1 MPSRE
6 AVEAF
11 VKMVES
17 GQHDAAIERFY
28 TEDASMQENQGEPR
42 RGRAVLVAAERQM
55 MGRATEIRSQC
66 VRPVLIE
73 GDTVVIHWI
82 FEFDLKDGSLL
93 RIEEL
98 AHQTWRGDQIARE
111 RFFYD
116 PAQMKPVKAR
126 QA

>member
-6 AVEAF
+6 VVEAF

-42 RGRAVLVAAERQM
+42 KGRAVLVAAERKM
-55 MGRATEIRSQC
+55 MASATQIRSWC
-66 VRPVLIE
+66 VRPVLVE
-73 GDTVVIHWI
+73 GDTVVIQWI

-93 RIEEL
+93 HIEEL
-98 AHQTWRGDQIARE
+98 AHQTWRGDRIARE

-116 PAQMKPVKAR
+116 PAQMKPVKR
-126 QA
+126 

>member
-1 MPSRE
+1 MPSPRT
-6 AVEAF
+6 VEAF
-11 VKMVES
+11 VEMVES

-42 RGRAVLVAAERQM
+42 KGRDVLVAAERKM
-55 MGRATEIRSQC
+55 MAGASAIRSEC

-73 GDTVVIHWI
+73 ADTVVIQWI

-98 AHQTWRGDQIARE
+98 AHQTWRGEQIARE

-116 PAQMKPVKAR
+116 PAQMKPVKRA
-126 QA
+126 

>member
-1 MPSRE
+1 MPSQE
-6 AVEAF
+6 TIEAF

-28 TEDASMQENQGEPR
+28 TEDATMQENQGEPR
-42 RGRAVLVAAERQM
+42 KGRAALVAAERQM
-55 MGRATEIRSQC
+55 MASATQIRSWC

-73 GDTVVIHWI
+73 GDTVVIQWI
-82 FEFDLKDGSLL
+82 FEFDLRDGSLL
-93 RIEEL
+93 HIEEL
-98 AHQTWRGDQIARE
+98 AHQTWRGDRIARE

-126 QA
+126 